1 MISEKDNKG
10 DQNQD
15 YLSDSSILIST
26 LNPDLTEESV
36 KQKEKHNSKNSI
48 LLLMFILI
56 LFLFANQYFGWIGPR
71 INNSTSFTPGP
82 QGEPGIPGQPGLTG
96 PQGEPGE
103 KGVAGPK
110 GEKGEAGAPGTT
122 GATGSTGPTG
132 ATGPAGSGPSGSG
145 SGTGSVALGTCDSD
159 ITVSLNS
166 KYVPYSATP
175 ANNWVLDY
183 LTISNIDATACNGK
197 RVTVLLLKQDA
208 SVLLTSNVLTISS
221 NSLVFNCTPDSSGF
235 CTGSGWPNTTLLRS
249 NLIYSVTLEVAA

>member
-1 MISEKDNKG
+1 MTSEKDLNNSE
-10 DQNQD
+10 NQD

-26 LNPDLTEESV
+26 LNPDLTQESV
-36 KQKEKHNSKNSI
+36 KQKEKNNSKNSI
-48 LLLMFILI
+48 LLLMFVLI

-71 INNSTSFTPGP
+71 INISTSSMPGP
-82 QGEPGIPGQPGLTG
+82 KGEPGIAGQPGLTG

-103 KGVAGPK
+103 KGVAGTK
-110 GEKGEAGAPGTT
+110 GEKGEAGATGTT
-122 GATGSTGPTG
+122 GATGSTGQTG

-145 SGTGSVALGTCDSD
+145 SGTGSVALGTCDDD

-208 SVLLTSNVLTISS
+208 TVLLTSNVLTISS
-221 NSLVFNCTPDSSGF
+221 ISLVFNCTPDSSGS
-235 CTGSGWPNTTLLRS
+235 CTGSGWPNTTLLRT